1 MTGSIDREQRDHVA
15 WLVINDEA
23 KHNAMSLGMW
33 QSLAQH
39 MQALEADPQVRVVV
53 LRGAGSKAFV
63 SGANISE
70 FEQVRGSAQATESYN
85 AAVAAA
91 QSALAR
97 ARMPVI
103 AAISGICFGGGMGL
117 ALSCDIRYASR
128 DARFRIPAARLG
140 LAYAYDGVRALLQQL
155 RPADLAEVLFAARI
169 FQAEDAQRAG
179 MVNAL
184 CDDVFGHAE
193 AMAQTI
199 AQNAPLSVAAAKR
212 AMRDILAGHAESDA
226 MRAMAVACFDS
237 EDYKEG
243 RLAFAEK
250 RQPVFRGR

>member
-1 MTGSIDREQRDHVA
+1 MTGSIDMERRDHVA

-91 QSALAR
+91 QSCQTWR
-97 ARMPVI
+97 A
-103 AAISGICFGGGMGL
+103 MGL
-117 ALSCDIRYASR
+117 S
-128 DARFRIPAARLG
+128 AR
-140 LAYAYDGVRALLQQL
+140 
-155 RPADLAEVLFAARI
+155 
-169 FQAEDAQRAG
+169 
-179 MVNAL
+179 
-184 CDDVFGHAE
+184 
-193 AMAQTI
+193 
-199 AQNAPLSVAAAKR
+199 
-212 AMRDILAGHAESDA
+212 
-226 MRAMAVACFDS
+226 
-237 EDYKEG
+237 
-243 RLAFAEK
+243 
-250 RQPVFRGR
+250 